1 MAIKK
6 ITRLLQVA
14 AFLCLISMSSSEFP
28 VIPFPPAPALA
39 LRPLCFTQFSLV
51 YYACSS
57 IPYSPILPPSPP
69 PPPPPPLNSPI
80 AEGPCPP
87 TDGHRRR
94 HHHRHK
100 HSSSHNPAV
109 DECCRWLK
117 ALDAQC
123 VCDLLVRLPVF
134 LAKPVHAYTVDVN
147 SNCNVTYRCPSRV
160 FVS

>member
-1 MAIKK
+1 MKMK
-6 ITRLLQVA
+6 RITRLLQVA
-14 AFLCLISMSSSEFP
+14 AAFLSLILMSNGEFP
-28 VIPFPPAPALA
+28 VIPFPSPPAA
-39 LRPLCFTQFSLV
+39 LRPLCLTQFSLV
-51 YYACSS
+51 YYACNS

-69 PPPPPPLNSPI
+69 PPPPPLDSPT

-94 HHHRHK
+94 RHRRHR
-100 HSSSHNPAV
+100 HSSSPNHAV

-160 FVS
+160 LVS